1 MIEEQHVEEQLPLA
15 NIGDKVQNSQD
26 SCSQLKESNQQAQIA
41 IVNLKEKFRNYMRM
55 QGV

>member
-15 NIGDKVQNSQD
+15 NIGDKVQNSQH

-41 IVNLKEKFRNYMRM
+41 IVNLKEKFRNFMRV
-55 QGV
+55 QGL